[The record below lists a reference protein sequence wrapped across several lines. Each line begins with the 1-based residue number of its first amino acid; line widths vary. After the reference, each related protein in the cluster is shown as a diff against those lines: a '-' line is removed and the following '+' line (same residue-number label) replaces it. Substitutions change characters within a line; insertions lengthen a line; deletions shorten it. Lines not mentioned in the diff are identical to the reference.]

1 MTLYFMQLH
10 KSYNILTI
18 VRPFQSFVDQKLL
31 MMKQVLSVYI
41 LHDYVPCFQ
50 VIRQEL
56 LFKKATV
63 DITQIN
69 GFYALF
75 FDVTCLKDESI
86 NNSKLTVC
94 KYFKAYQHI
103 SLS

>member
-1 MTLYFMQLH
+1 MQLH

-56 LFKKATV
+56 LFNKATV

-69 GFYALF
+69 GFFALV
-75 FDVTCLKDESI
+75 FDVTYLSI
-86 NNSKLTVC
+86 ELTPFLIIVISISASLFRHNN
-94 KYFKAYQHI
+94 
-103 SLS
+103 